1 MTHVHVAAERNSSNA
16 MERMPNRV
24 NKRIAACLFTAGW
37 LVFFI
42 NAKAQVITDTFPR
55 TGNLVRKDVRLDV
68 LGRKMAEYNEG
79 LAQRT
84 QLVSGFRLLLMKT
97 TDRDAVMKLRSTLLQ
112 EYPDQKNYLV
122 FTAPYIQLKFG
133 NFITRADAEKM
144 RKELLDQQLVSGN
157 VYILN
162 EKVEQKPLDKNAA
175 AGEE

>member
-1 MTHVHVAAERNSSNA
+1 
-16 MERMPNRV
+16 MPNRYAKKV
-24 NKRIAACLFTAGW
+24 ITYLSTVGAFMFCF
-37 LVFFI
+37 
-42 NAKAQVITDTFPR
+42 NAEAQTITDTLKR
-55 TGNLVRKDVRLDV
+55 TGNRIQKDLRLDV

-144 RKELLDQQLVSGN
+144 RKALLDQQLVSGN

-162 EKVEQKPLDKNAA
+162 EKVEQKPVDKNTVV
-175 AGEE
+175 GEE